1 MQPLLINQINNTI
14 SVFQLKINHS
24 KYFNVYISNQQKNAF
39 TNLHKIY
46 SKTIWIQIFDFI
58 IVICCTCVYP
68 LNSSKITIY
77 KYYTNLKRLRRNI
90 YLQNGMAFR
99 RWMRRCS
106 AQQRM
111 QLINIICH
119 KYIILLYL
127 YMTQKSF
134 LCSLYWPA
142 SILAWSHSLC
152 SFVLMVIIYIGESK
166 WPWVI
171 QSD

>member
-24 KYFNVYISNQQKNAF
+24 KYSNVYIFIQQKNAF

-119 KYIILLYL
+119 KYIIVFVYDSKELPLFTILTSQYSC
-127 YMTQKSF
+127 MKSF
-134 LCSLYWPA
+134 VVFICAHGHNL
-142 SILAWSHSLC
+142 HR
-152 SFVLMVIIYIGESK
+152 
-166 WPWVI
+166 WV
-171 QSD
+171 